1 MWNKL
6 KDIFSPETYEEGITS
21 NSAIAAIL
29 VRAAKTDN
37 EYTESEKKLIDHLL
51 ANNLNISQEDARLL
65 RLQGQEL
72 EMEINDN
79 VQLTRIIKQDIP
91 YEDRHQLIEQ
101 LWSIVLDDNNRTPE
115 ENKLMRVLTH
125 LLGISDVNSAKAR
138 SKVLN
143 KKNLSYMFLE

>member
-6 KDIFSPETYEEGITS
+6 KDIFSPETNEEGITS

-143 KKNLSYMFLE
+143 KKNLS

>member
-1 MWNKL
+1 MWNKI

-143 KKNLSYMFLE
+143 KKNLS

>member
-138 SKVLN
+138 TKVFN
-143 KKNLSYMFLE
+143 KKNKS

>member
-51 ANNLNISQEDARLL
+51 ANNLNISQEDARIL
-65 RLQGQEL
+65 RLRGQEL

-79 VQLTRIIKQDIP
+79 VQLTRIIKQNIP

-143 KKNLSYMFLE
+143 KKNLS

>member
-6 KDIFSPETYEEGITS
+6 KDIFSPEIYEEGITS

-51 ANNLNISQEDARLL
+51 ANKLNISLEDARLL

-143 KKNLSYMFLE
+143 KKNLS

>member
-21 NSAIAAIL
+21 NCAIAAIL

-101 LWSIVLDDNNRTPE
+101 LWSIILDDNNRTPE

-143 KKNLSYMFLE
+143 KKNLS

>member
-29 VRAAKTDN
+29 VRAAKTVN

-79 VQLTRIIKQDIP
+79 VQLTRIIKQNIP

-143 KKNLSYMFLE
+143 KKNLS

>member
-51 ANNLNISQEDARLL
+51 ANNLNISKEDARLL

-143 KKNLSYMFLE
+143 KKNLS

>member
-37 EYTESEKKLIDHLL
+37 EYTESEKELIDHLL
-51 ANNLNISQEDARLL
+51 AINLNISQEDARLL

-91 YEDRHQLIEQ
+91 YEDRNQLIEQ

-143 KKNLSYMFLE
+143 KKNLS

>member
-37 EYTESEKKLIDHLL
+37 EYTESEKELIDHLL
-51 ANNLNISQEDARLL
+51 AINLNISQEDARLL

-143 KKNLSYMFLE
+143 KKNLS

>member
-72 EMEINDN
+72 ELEINDN

-91 YEDRHQLIEQ
+91 YEDRNQLIEQ

-143 KKNLSYMFLE
+143 KKNLS

>member
-72 EMEINDN
+72 EIKINDN

-101 LWSIVLDDNNRTPE
+101 LWSIILDDNNRTPE

-143 KKNLSYMFLE
+143 KKNLY

>member
-143 KKNLSYMFLE
+143 KKNIS

>member
-138 SKVLN
+138 SKVLS
-143 KKNLSYMFLE
+143 KKNQS

>member
-51 ANNLNISQEDARLL
+51 ANNLNIGQEDARLL

-72 EMEINDN
+72 EIEINDN

-91 YEDRHQLIEQ
+91 YEERHQLVEQ

-143 KKNLSYMFLE
+143 KKNQS

>member
-6 KDIFSPETYEEGITS
+6 KDIFSPKAYEEGITS

-91 YEDRHQLIEQ
+91 YEERHQLIEQ

-143 KKNLSYMFLE
+143 KKNLS

>member
-51 ANNLNISQEDARLL
+51 ANNLNISKEDARLL

-115 ENKLMRVLTH
+115 ENKLMRVLTN

-143 KKNLSYMFLE
+143 KKNLS

>member
-143 KKNLSYMFLE
+143 KKNLP

>member
-72 EMEINDN
+72 EKEINDN

-143 KKNLSYMFLE
+143 KKNLS

>member
-1 MWNKL
+1 MLNKL
-6 KDIFSPETYEEGITS
+6 KDIFSPEIYKEDITS
-21 NSAIAAIL
+21 DSAIATIL
-29 VRAAKTDN
+29 VRAAKTDH

-51 ANNLNISQEDARLL
+51 ANKLNISLEDARLL

-143 KKNLSYMFLE
+143 KKNLS